1 MKIIK
6 VFIDLRKTV
15 FKLKNNIAQGDVNIF
30 SHLTILKIVYAFF
43 IDFTQ
48 NFSSNRLNIIK
59 FVIYGSELVEINTLL
74 ARFRK
79 FQFSRQKL
87 DFLLNAV
94 LSTTG
99 SYQPI
104 LLIFNSKHRH
114 TPKKLVSKFEENRT
128 KIATMRV
135 PQRVSAKW
143 PL

>member
-1 MKIIK
+1 M
-6 VFIDLRKTV
+6 R
-15 FKLKNNIAQGDVNIF
+15 
-30 SHLTILKIVYAFF
+30 FF

-48 NFSSNRLNIIK
+48 NFSFNRLNIIK

-99 SYQPI
+99 SYRPI
-104 LLIFNSKHRH
+104 LLIFKNKHRH
-114 TPKKLVSKFEENRT
+114 TTKKLVSKFEENRT
-128 KIATMRV
+128 KIATVRV
-135 PQRVSAKW
+135 PQRKNAKW
-143 PL
+143 PP